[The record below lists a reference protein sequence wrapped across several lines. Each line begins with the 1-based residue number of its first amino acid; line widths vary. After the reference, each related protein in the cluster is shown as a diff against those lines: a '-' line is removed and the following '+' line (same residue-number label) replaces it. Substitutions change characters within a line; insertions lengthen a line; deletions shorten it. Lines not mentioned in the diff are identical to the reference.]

1 MNPTLEK
8 FAVEAAIK
16 LPESY
21 YDTGRKEFLI
31 QDARDCWISLPE
43 TSFKRQLKKIG
54 VNQRPADKNG
64 MSEMDEVICQLQ
76 MESNVAWSGP
86 LAGYKAGFY
95 TVGTNRI
102 LVTTSP
108 LIIAPAQGDWP
119 LISAVTQGLL
129 ATDDMEQLLT
139 CYAWMKIAYCALA
152 AGLKHP
158 GQVLVLCGPHG
169 CGKSL
174 LQRLIT
180 VLLGGRVARP
190 YQSMSGGTS
199 FNSDLFGA
207 EHLAVEDEQ
216 PSTDIRAR
224 RAFGAQ
230 IKNATVNVDQRL
242 HGKNRDAIVLHPF
255 WRMTVSLNSESENV
269 QILPPLDDSLSDKLI
284 LCRTNNCQMPMP
296 TGTPEQRR
304 DFWTALMAEMPA
316 FIHYLTTFE
325 IPESKRSERFG
336 IQHYHHPEIVR
347 MLNEVA
353 PEYRLLSLIDSQ
365 FFAASQLQGGL
376 VTSPALEFIDRTAE
390 EIESSLTS
398 HESKLAFEA
407 RRLLSWN
414 SACGTYLGR
423 LAKTMPDRVQPI
435 RTSAL
440 RKWRITAH
448 PTGDDA
454 MTPSS

>member
-1 MNPTLEK
+1 MNETLEK
-8 FAVEAAIK
+8 FAAENAVK

-31 QDARDCWISLPE
+31 KDSRACWISLPE
-43 TSFKRQLKKIG
+43 TSFKRQLRKIG

-64 MSEMDEVICQLQ
+64 MSEMDEAICRLQ
-76 MESNVAWSGP
+76 MEENVAWSGP
-86 LAGYKAGFY
+86 LAGYKSGFY
-95 TVGTNRI
+95 TVSSTRI

-108 LIIAPAQGDWP
+108 EIIAPVQGEWP
-119 LISAVTQGLL
+119 LIRAVMERLL
-129 ATDDMEQLLT
+129 VTDDTDQLLT

-180 VLLGGRVARP
+180 VLLGGRVGRP
-190 YQSMSGGTS
+190 YQAMSGGTS
-199 FNSDLFGA
+199 FNSDLFGC

-216 PSTDIRAR
+216 PGTDIRAR

-230 IKNATVNVDQRL
+230 IKNTTVNVDQRL
-242 HGKNRDAIVLHPF
+242 HGKNRDAIVLQPF
-255 WRMTVSLNSESENV
+255 WRMSVSLNSESENV
-269 QILPPLDDSLSDKLI
+269 QILPPLDDSLADKMI
-284 LCRTNNCQMPMP
+284 LCRTNNCVMPMA

-316 FIHYLTTFE
+316 FIHYLTIFE
-325 IPESKRSERFG
+325 IPESRRSERFG
-336 IQHYHHPEIVR
+336 VAHYHHPEIVR

-365 FFAASQLQGGL
+365 FFAVSPSQGNP
-376 VTSPALEFIDRTAE
+376 VTSTALEFIDRTAE
-390 EIESSLTS
+390 EIESALTS
-398 HESKLAFEA
+398 QASNLAFEA
-407 RRLLSWN
+407 RRLLSWTN
-414 SACGTYLGR
+414 AAGTYLGR
-423 LAKTMPDRVQPI
+423 LAKAMPDRVQPL
-435 RTSAL
+435 RTAAS
-440 RKWRITAH
+440 RKWHIIAP

-454 MTPSS
+454 MTPS

>member
-1 MNPTLEK
+1 MNSALEK
-8 FAVEAAIK
+8 FAAETAVK

-31 QDARDCWISLPE
+31 QDVRDSWISLPE
-43 TSFKRQLKKIG
+43 APFKRQLRKFG

-64 MSEMDEVICQLQ
+64 FSQMDELICRLQ
-76 MESNVAWSGP
+76 MEENVAWSGP
-86 LAGYKAGFY
+86 LAGYKAGFHI
-95 TVGTNRI
+95 VGTTRI

-108 LIIAPAQGDWP
+108 KIIAPVQGEWP
-119 LISAVTQGLL
+119 LIQAVMEGLL
-129 ATDDMEQLLT
+129 KTDDGEQLRT
-139 CYAWMKIAYCALA
+139 VYAWMKVAYGALA

-180 VLLGGRVARP
+180 ELLGGRVARP
-190 YQSMSGGTS
+190 YQAMSGGTA

-224 RAFGAQ
+224 RAFGVQ

-242 HGKNRDAIVLHPF
+242 HGKNRDGIILQPF

-269 QILPPLDDSLSDKLI
+269 QILPPLDDSIADKLI
-284 LCRTNNCQMPMP
+284 LCRTNHCRMPVP

-304 DFWTALMAEMPA
+304 DFWTSLMAEMPA
-316 FIHYLTTFE
+316 FIHFLTTFE
-325 IPESKRSERFG
+325 IPTSKHSERFG
-336 IQHYHHPEIVR
+336 VVHYHHPEIVR

-353 PEYRLLSLIDSQ
+353 PENRLISLIDAQ
-365 FFAASQLQGGL
+365 FFGPSSLAGRP
-376 VTSPALEFIDRTAE
+376 VTTPPLEFIEQTAE
-390 EIESSLTS
+390 QIESSLTDHNS
-398 HESKLAFEA
+398 TLNFEA
-407 RRLLSWN
+407 RRLLNWPN
-414 SACGTYLGR
+414 ATGTYLGR
-423 LAKTMPDRVQPI
+423 LAKAMPDRIQQV
-435 RTSAL
+435 RTASS
-440 RKWRITAH
+440 RKWHIVA
-448 PTGDDA
+448 PKPEDDA
-454 MTPSS
+454 VTAI

>member
-1 MNPTLEK
+1 MNESLEK
-8 FAVEAAIK
+8 FAVETAVKI
-16 LPESY
+16 PESY

-31 QDARDCWISLPE
+31 KDTRDCWISLPE
-43 TSFKRQLKKIG
+43 TSFKRQLRKIG

-64 MSEMDEVICQLQ
+64 ISEMDEVICRLQ
-76 MESNVAWSGP
+76 MAENVAWSGS

-95 TVGTNRI
+95 TVGSTRI

-108 LIIAPAQGDWP
+108 VIIEPVQGDWP
-119 LISAVTQGLL
+119 LIRAVTEGLL
-129 ATDDMEQLLT
+129 STEDGDQLMT
-139 CYAWMKIAYCALA
+139 VYAWLKVAYGALA

-190 YQSMSGGTS
+190 YQAMSGGTA

-207 EHLAVEDEQ
+207 EHLSVEDEQ

-242 HGKNRDAIVLHPF
+242 HGKNRDGIILQPF

-269 QILPPLDDSLSDKLI
+269 QILPPLEDSLSDKLI
-284 LCRTNNCQMPMP
+284 LCRTNNCVMPMP
-296 TGTPEQRR
+296 TGTPELRR
-304 DFWTALMAEMPA
+304 DFWNALMAEMPA
-316 FIHYLTTFE
+316 FIHYLTIFE
-325 IPESKRSERFG
+325 IPESRRSERFG
-336 IQHYHHPEIVR
+336 IAHYHHPEIVR

-353 PEYRLLSLIDSQ
+353 PEYRLLSLIDSK
-365 FFAASQLQGGL
+365 FFAVSASHGGH
-376 VTSPALEFIDRTAE
+376 VISPALAFIDRTAE

-398 HESKLAFEA
+398 HESSLAFEA

-423 LAKTMPDRVQPI
+423 LAKTMPDRVQSL
-435 RTSAL
+435 RTAVS
-440 RKWRITAH
+440 RKWRITAP
-448 PTGDDA
+448 PTGDDG
-454 MTPSS
+454 MTPG